1 MNSDAITLTYN
12 EISILLFAL
21 AGGTAASVPNADSC
35 EEACPIIES
44 VEELLCGGTIDSHQQ
59 LVRHL
64 NNHLRDAMIECGMFE
79 LMATAQPGAT
89 QQAPVEDTAKL
100 QLVNEKLAHWTC
112 EIRLEE
118 PERQLL
124 SGSLAQLPKSSW
136 ITMPRA
142 MWRLRRKLK

>member
-1 MNSDAITLTYN
+1 
-12 EISILLFAL
+12 
-21 AGGTAASVPNADSC
+21 
-35 EEACPIIES
+35 
-44 VEELLCGGTIDSHQQ
+44 
-59 LVRHL
+59 
-64 NNHLRDAMIECGMFE
+64 MFE

-89 QQAPVEDTAKL
+89 QRVPVEDTAKL

>member
-1 MNSDAITLTYN
+1 MTSDSITLTYN
-12 EISILLFAL
+12 EISLLLFAL
-21 AGGTAASVPNADSC
+21 EGGTAAPVPNADSC

-64 NNHLRDAMIECGMFE
+64 NNHLREAMIDCGMFE
-79 LMATAQPGAT
+79 LMATARPGAT
-89 QQAPVEDTAKL
+89 EQGPVEDTAKL
-100 QLVNEKLAHWTC
+100 QLVNDKLAHWTC

-118 PERQLL
+118 PERRLL
-124 SGSLAQLPKSSW
+124 LGSLTHLPKSSW

-142 MWRLRRKLK
+142 LWRLRKKLK